1 MIGTPSTL
9 LCICFVVI
17 LAFTR
22 ASLLAFTSN
31 EEALQDRINQL
42 EFEQA
47 KRLIAENIWECVE
60 EAREKMDKNRNK
72 RDNDLLD
79 LFSIKLDSLASKMD
93 TKFDKMDDLFSIK
106 LDSLASKMDTKF
118 DKMDTKFD
126 KMDTKFDFQLER
138 INSLTKGINELH
150 IKLDPIELSHNIRV
164 KNFLVPI
171 AGFIGMA
178 STFVMQ
184 TAWTFIK
191 DHKL

>member
-1 MIGTPSTL
+1 
-9 LCICFVVI
+9 VVI

-31 EEALQDRINQL
+31 EEALQDRNNQL

-93 TKFDKMDDLFSIK
+93 TKFDKMD
-106 LDSLASKMDTKF
+106 
-118 DKMDTKFD
+118 TKFD

-138 INSLTKGINELH
+138 IISFTKGINELH
-150 IKLDPIELSHNIRV
+150 IKLDPIELSHNIWV

-184 TAWTFIK
+184 TAWTFIR